1 MKNLFSIIILFILV
15 TNCGFKKRVDHHGV
29 HLLKKKSDMIIVAET
44 NKNDIIKL
52 LGPPYVKSTFNND
65 LYFYIERK
73 TTTGK
78 LIKLGKKK
86 YLENNVLVLE
96 IDDRGILLKKEFY
109 DLNKM
114 KEIKIGL
121 KGYKYLDEAIE
132 LYQKSIV
139 LKPLNPNAFNNI
151 GLIYLEK
158 KNFFRILMC
167 YLRSIPKDV

>member
-1 MKNLFSIIILFILV
+1 MKNLFLIIILFILV

-29 HLLKKKSDMIIVAET
+29 HLLKKKSDLIIVAET

-52 LGPPYVKSTFNND
+52 LGPPSVKSTFNND

-78 LIKLGKKK
+78 IIKLGKKK

-96 IDDRGILLKKEFY
+96 IDNRGVLLKKEFY

-114 KEIKIGL
+114 KNIKIVSNETSVD
-121 KGYKYLDEAIE
+121 YKKQSFIYEFLSSMR
-132 LYQKSIV
+132 QKIND
-139 LKPLNPNAFNNI
+139 PL
-151 GLIYLEK
+151 GK
-158 KNFFRILMC
+158 RKR
-167 YLRSIPKDV
+167 D

>member
-1 MKNLFSIIILFILV
+1 MIIILFILV

-29 HLLKKKSDMIIVAET
+29 HLLKKKSDLIIVAET

-52 LGPPYVKSTFNND
+52 LGPPSVKSTFNND

-78 LIKLGKKK
+78 IIKLGKKK

-114 KEIKIGL
+114 KKMKIVSNETSVD
-121 KGYKYLDEAIE
+121 YKKQSFIYEFLSSMR
-132 LYQKSIV
+132 QKIND
-139 LKPLNPNAFNNI
+139 PL
-151 GLIYLEK
+151 GK
-158 KNFFRILMC
+158 RKR
-167 YLRSIPKDV
+167 D

>member
-29 HLLKKKSDMIIVAET
+29 HLLKKKSDLIIVAET

-52 LGPPYVKSTFNND
+52 LGPPSVKSTFNND

-78 LIKLGKKK
+78 IIKLGKKK

-96 IDDRGILLKKEFY
+96 IDNRGILLKKEFY

-114 KEIKIGL
+114 KKMKIVSNETSVD
-121 KGYKYLDEAIE
+121 YKKQSFIYDFLSSMR
-132 LYQKSIV
+132 QKIND
-139 LKPLNPNAFNNI
+139 PL
-151 GLIYLEK
+151 GK
-158 KNFFRILMC
+158 RKR
-167 YLRSIPKDV
+167 D

>member
-1 MKNLFSIIILFILV
+1 MKNLFLIIIFFVLV

-29 HLLKKKSDMIIVAET
+29 HLLKKKSDMVIVAET

-52 LGPPYVKSTFNND
+52 LGPPSVTSTFNND

-78 LIKLGKKK
+78 LIKLGKKE

-96 IDDRGILLKKEFY
+96 IDNRGILLKKEFF

-114 KEIKIGL
+114 KKIKIVSNETSVD
-121 KGYKYLDEAIE
+121 YKKQSFIYEFLSSMR
-132 LYQKSIV
+132 QKIND
-139 LKPLNPNAFNNI
+139 PL
-151 GLIYLEK
+151 GK
-158 KNFFRILMC
+158 RKR
-167 YLRSIPKDV
+167 D

>member
-1 MKNLFSIIILFILV
+1 MIFIIFVLT

-29 HLLKKKSDMIIVAET
+29 HLLKKKSDMIIVSET

-52 LGPPYVKSTFNND
+52 LGPPSVKSTFNND

-96 IDDRGILLKKEFY
+96 IDNRGVLFKKEFY

-114 KEIKIGL
+114 KKIKIVSNQTEVD
-121 KGYKYLDEAIE
+121 YKKQSFIYEFLSSMR
-132 LYQKSIV
+132 QKIND
-139 LKPLNPNAFNNI
+139 PL
-151 GLIYLEK
+151 GKRK
-158 KNFFRILMC
+158 KTNLQ
-167 YLRSIPKDV
+167 